1 MKKSVLLV
9 LTVGLSISAHAAD
22 WAKYQSPNF
31 TVYSDQSESR
41 IVEMIEDLE
50 AFRTIA
56 MVQLGLPAASTENQN
71 LAIVSFA
78 SNRDFKRIAQDRNVA
93 GFYTNTNDGPRMV
106 MGGGRRETTSAQEIL
121 FHEYTHHLTF
131 EHSSGFTYPRWYLEG
146 IAYVFGAAKVDK
158 ETIVLGGRPSI
169 AEVLDYYDPLRL
181 DTLLQNSR
189 RGDFST
195 EQEVQFSATAWLMTH
210 YLQIHALAND
220 RELGLKNREYLT
232 RYHRGED
239 PVVAFEDVFGT
250 SLSDFQ
256 DVLNAYAKQRRIPV
270 INWPR
275 PALDSKVSRSAIDD
289 TEKNYVL
296 ADLLF
301 DGGQE
306 ALALEY
312 LSDLNPQ
319 EDFFAEAV
327 SLRAVMLNHDAANTD
342 VVADLV
348 NQLAESGVAS
358 SLVYGNLAHIELDS
372 YRHAV
377 EAGRSDLA
385 DALLQQAEDYARQGI
400 AADARGFNALWYL
413 STVLLVR
420 QQYDAALSV
429 LDQAWDVFPAHQGM
443 RLEVAKILL
452 RQGNLAE
459 AEPVIRSLVGAS
471 HRPELSRLLG
481 EVLEQLKAG
490 RIDPALLDQL

>member
-1 MKKSVLLV
+1 M
-9 LTVGLSISAHAAD
+9 
-22 WAKYQSPNF
+22 
-31 TVYSDQSESR
+31 
-41 IVEMIEDLE
+41 
-50 AFRTIA
+50 
-56 MVQLGLPAASTENQN
+56 
-71 LAIVSFA
+71 
-78 SNRDFKRIAQDRNVA
+78 
-93 GFYTNTNDGPRMV
+93 
-106 MGGGRRETTSAQEIL
+106 
-121 FHEYTHHLTF
+121 
-131 EHSSGFTYPRWYLEG
+131 
-146 IAYVFGAAKVDK
+146 FGAAKVDK
-158 ETIVLGGRPSI
+158 EAIVLGGRPSI

-232 RYHRGED
+232 RYHRGDD
-239 PVVAFEDVFGT
+239 PVEAFEDVFGT

-275 PALDSKVSRSAIDD
+275 PALDLKVSRSAIDD
-289 TEKNYVL
+289 TEKNYIL

-348 NQLAESGVAS
+348 NQLTESGVAS
-358 SLVYGNLAHIELDS
+358 SLIYGNLAHIELDS

-385 DALLQQAEDYARQGI
+385 DALLQQGEDYARQGM

-420 QQYDAALSV
+420 QQYDEALSV

-481 EVLEQLKAG
+481 EVLEQLKTG
-490 RIDPALLDQL
+490 RIDPALLDRL